1 MWLNKQMT
9 IRPHKRRRS
18 VFDYFRIRKA
28 GIITG
33 SADNDPSGIV
43 TYTQAGA
50 VAGTGL
56 LWTMLAALPFLAV
69 IEEMSARV
77 GVVAK
82 RGLNR
87 VIAEKF
93 GLRWATF
100 AAMIVL
106 ICNIATI
113 SADLAGMSEVAY
125 LISGVDK
132 VYWVLLFGLVLL
144 WLLLSKGYKI
154 VSRYLLFITPIF
166 LLYIISSFM
175 VDAHWVSALRDTV
188 VPNLQFLTKDKAL
201 LAVAIIG
208 TTVSPYLIFWQTT
221 EEIEDHKTV
230 KDLDDETAGTISGMF
245 WCQII
250 TFFIIVSAAAVFFG
264 QNKMIES
271 AYEAAASLR
280 PLAGDSAFLLFSIG
294 ILGSGALAIP
304 VLAASTAYT
313 VSDTFKWGGS
323 LEKEQWKAQGFYGIV
338 LLSMVIGTALAASNL
353 NAIYIMVLSQ
363 ALNGFLIPFLVFF
376 LLRVSNDKKIMGEY
390 TNRFWSNFIGWI
402 SFAFFIFFDLVLVW
416 QMID

>member
-1 MWLNKQMT
+1 VWLNKQMT
-9 IRPHKRRRS
+9 TRPHKRRRS

-77 GVVAK
+77 GVVTK

-125 LISGVDK
+125 LISGIDK

-154 VSRYLLFITPIF
+154 VSRYLLFITPVF

-221 EEIEDHKTV
+221 EEIEDHKTI

-338 LLSMVIGTALAASNL
+338 LLSMVIGTALAASNF

-376 LLRVSNDKKIMGEY
+376 LLRVSNDKKIMGKY
-390 TNRFWSNFIGWI
+390 TNRFWSNSIGWI
-402 SFAFFIFFDLVLVW
+402 SFVFFIFFDFVLVW
-416 QMID
+416 QMVG

>member
-9 IRPHKRRRS
+9 TRPHKRRRS

-77 GVVAK
+77 GVVTK

-125 LISGVDK
+125 LISGIDK

-154 VSRYLLFITPIF
+154 VSRYLLFITPVF

-221 EEIEDHKTV
+221 EEIEDHKTI

-338 LLSMVIGTALAASNL
+338 LLSMVIGTALAASNF

-376 LLRVSNDKKIMGEY
+376 LLRVSNDKKIMGKY
-390 TNRFWSNFIGWI
+390 TNRFWSNSIGWI
-402 SFAFFIFFDLVLVW
+402 SFVFFIFFDFVLVW
-416 QMID
+416 QMVG

>member
-1 MWLNKQMT
+1 MT
-9 IRPHKRRRS
+9 TRPHKRRRS

-323 LEKEQWKAQGFYGIV
+323 LEKEQWKAQGFYGII

>member
-1 MWLNKQMT
+1 VWLNKQMT